1 MVGSPF
7 HVAATMPAPVRTS
20 PPVATLG
27 VADGDADL
35 APPQR
40 PFRHH
45 ARRLCRAQMA
55 RSREERGGATVRE
68 GRPSTALPNGEE
80 SLSCCRYHLRRFA

>member
-1 MVGSPF
+1 MTVAVDRARGRHAPSGSEGLAKWWGVLF

-27 VADGDADL
+27 VADGVADL

-45 ARRLCRAQMA
+45 ARRQCRAQMA

-68 GRPSTALPNGEE
+68 GRP
-80 SLSCCRYHLRRFA
+80 